1 MLQCQL
7 PARTI
12 SGKSTNFW
20 MDTMIIGA
28 LTQHL
33 YIARG
38 SWGLGAFTTQKI
50 LQNEAI
56 GGKIH
61 QSMSTPGFEI
71 SDRIHWRTAAP

>member
-1 MLQCQL
+1 MLQCPL

-12 SGKSTNFW
+12 SGGSTNFW
-20 MDTMIIGA
+20 MDTMIIGV

-50 LQNEAI
+50 LQGEAI
-56 GGKIH
+56 GGKINK
-61 QSMSTPGFEI
+61 SMLTSGFEI
-71 SDRIHWRTAAP
+71 SDRIHWRTTAP